1 MHYTQN
7 QKIEQVTLSTL
18 VIGVDIGSRV
28 QYARA
33 FDWRGRELTRKAF
46 KFMNSQDG
54 FKQFYEW
61 ICQYM
66 AETGL
71 DNVIVGLEPTGH
83 YWFPL
88 AQFLESTQIKLALV
102 NPLHVKQSK
111 ELDDGS
117 QTKNDSK
124 DPKVIAKLVKDGRY
138 TVPYLPKGVYA
149 DLRIAWKV
157 RESISKSL
165 TANKNKLKR
174 WFATYF
180 PEYMEVF
187 GNLEAKSSLLLLH
200 QACLPE
206 ELVRL
211 GPEGVN
217 KIWRDAKLRAVG
229 MKRATTL
236 VAAAKN
242 SIGQKAGAEG
252 ARVELSY
259 LLEDYELKHRQFE
272 EIEKQIEDLCSQ
284 IPETKPLL
292 EIKGV
297 GMTTIAGFFAEVG
310 DIRRFDS
317 PKEIIKLA
325 GFNLRENS
333 SGKHKGKT
341 TISRRGRARLRKVIF
356 KGVIPLLASNEEFR
370 QLHEYYTMRKQ
381 NPLKK
386 KQSVVA
392 IGCKLI
398 RVFWDIIMSGRA
410 YDGQKMLRDI
420 HRTPLAA

>member
-187 GNLEAKSSLLLLH
+187 CNLEAKSSLLLLH

>member
-200 QACLPE
+200 QASL
-206 ELVRL
+206 
-211 GPEGVN
+211 
-217 KIWRDAKLRAVG
+217 KIVSFIGKLLKAQEKTLFLSADYGNTGQSSIPLMLADQIENEKIKRIVG
-229 MKRATTL
+229 C
-236 VAAAKN
+236 
-242 SIGQKAGAEG
+242 GFGAGFSHG
-252 ARVELSY
+252 TV
-259 LLEDYELKHRQFE
+259 LLE
-272 EIEKQIEDLCSQ
+272 
-284 IPETKPLL
+284 
-292 EIKGV
+292 
-297 GMTTIAGFFAEVG
+297 
-310 DIRRFDS
+310 
-317 PKEIIKLA
+317 
-325 GFNLRENS
+325 
-333 SGKHKGKT
+333 
-341 TISRRGRARLRKVIF
+341 RK
-356 KGVIPLLASNEEFR
+356 NDQE
-370 QLHEYYTMRKQ
+370 
-381 NPLKK
+381 
-386 KQSVVA
+386 
-392 IGCKLI
+392 
-398 RVFWDIIMSGRA
+398 
-410 YDGQKMLRDI
+410 
-420 HRTPLAA
+420 

>member
-157 RESISKSL
+157 RESIIKSL
-165 TANKNKLKR
+165 PANKHKLKR

>member
-7 QKIEQVTLSTL
+7 QKIEQVTPSTL
-18 VIGVDIGSRV
+18 VVGVDIGSRV

-54 FKQFYEW
+54 FKQFYKW
-61 ICQYM
+61 TCGYM
-66 AETGL
+66 AETEL
-71 DNVIVGLEPTGH
+71 DNVIIGLEPTGH

-88 AQFLESTQIKLALV
+88 AQFLESTQMKLVLV

-138 TVPYLPKGVYA
+138 TIPYLPKGVYA

-206 ELVRL
+206 DLVRL

-217 KIWRDAKLRAVG
+217 RIWRDAKLRAVG

-398 RVFWDIIMSGRA
+398 RVFWGVIMSGRA
-410 YDGQKMLRDI
+410 YDGQRMLRDI
-420 HRTPLAA
+420 HRTSLAA

>member
-7 QKIEQVTLSTL
+7 QKIEQVTSSTL
-18 VIGVDIGSRV
+18 VIGVDIGSKA

-33 FDWRGRELTRKAF
+33 FDWRGIEFTRKAF
-46 KFMNSQDG
+46 RFMNSHDG
-54 FKQFYEW
+54 FNQFYEW
-61 ICQYM
+61 MCRLM

-88 AQFLESTQIKLALV
+88 AQFLESTQIKLVLV

-138 TVPYLPKGVYA
+138 TIPYLPKGVYA

-174 WFATYF
+174 WIATYF
-180 PEYMEVF
+180 PEYAEIY
-187 GNLEAKSSLLLLH
+187 GNLESKSSLLLLH

-206 ELVRL
+206 DIVQL
-211 GPEGVN
+211 GPEGIN

-229 MKRATTL
+229 IKRATTL

-252 ARVELSY
+252 ARVELKY
-259 LLEDYELKHRQFE
+259 LLEDHELKCRQFE
-272 EIEKQIEDLCSQ
+272 EIEKQIEELCSQ

-292 EIKGV
+292 EMKGV
-297 GMTTIAGFFAEVG
+297 GMATVAGFFAEVG

-333 SGKHKGKT
+333 SGKHKGQT
-341 TISRRGRARLRKVIF
+341 TISRRGRARLRKVLF

-370 QLHEYYTMRKQ
+370 KLHAYYTTRKQ

-398 RVFWDIIMSGRA
+398 RVFWGVSMSGQA

-420 HRTPLAA
+420 HREQMAS

>member
-1 MHYTQN
+1 
-7 QKIEQVTLSTL
+7 
-18 VIGVDIGSRV
+18 
-28 QYARA
+28 
-33 FDWRGRELTRKAF
+33 
-46 KFMNSQDG
+46 MNSQDG

>member
-7 QKIEQVTLSTL
+7 QKIEQVTSSTL
-18 VIGVDIGSRV
+18 VIGVDIGSKV

-33 FDWRGRELTRKAF
+33 FDWRGIEFTRKAF
-46 KFMNSQDG
+46 RFMNSHDG
-54 FKQFYEW
+54 FNQFYEW
-61 ICQYM
+61 MCRLM

-71 DNVIVGLEPTGH
+71 DNAIVGLEPTGH

-88 AQFLESTQIKLALV
+88 AQFLESTQIKLVLV

-138 TVPYLPKGVYA
+138 TIPYLPKGVYA
-149 DLRIAWKV
+149 DLRTAWKV

-165 TANKNKLKR
+165 TADKNKLKR
-174 WFATYF
+174 WIATYF
-180 PEYMEVF
+180 PEYVEIY

-206 ELVRL
+206 DIVEL
-211 GPEGVN
+211 GPEGIN

-229 MKRATTL
+229 IKRATTL

-252 ARVELSY
+252 ARVELKY
-259 LLEDYELKHRQFE
+259 LLEDYELKYRQFE
-272 EIEKQIEDLCSQ
+272 EIEKQIEELCSQ
-284 IPETKPLL
+284 IPETKLLL
-292 EIKGV
+292 EIKGI
-297 GMTTIAGFFAEVG
+297 GMTTVAGFFAEVG

-333 SGKHKGKT
+333 SGKHKGQT
-341 TISRRGRARLRKVIF
+341 TISRRGRARLRKVLF
-356 KGVIPLLASNEEFR
+356 KGVIPLLASNDEFG
-370 QLHEYYTMRKQ
+370 QLHNYYTTRKQ

-398 RVFWDIIMSGRA
+398 RVFWGVSMSGQS

-420 HRTPLAA
+420 RREPMAS